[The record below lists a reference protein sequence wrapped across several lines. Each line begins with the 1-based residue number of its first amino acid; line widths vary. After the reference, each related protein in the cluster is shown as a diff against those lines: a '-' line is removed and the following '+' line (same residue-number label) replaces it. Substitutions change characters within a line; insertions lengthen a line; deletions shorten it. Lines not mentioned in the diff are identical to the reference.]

1 MGMEY
6 CPLPVEDTLNLP
18 GMLPTEL
25 AMACDT
31 KPMAVAMRKKSARR
45 LIIPRI
51 PSSYLIRPTTC
62 HAYRGFN
69 QAIVT
74 AREMSSTKIKKLNF
88 RKKL

>member
-45 LIIPRI
+45 LIIPSI
-51 PSSYLIRPTTC
+51 PSSYLFRPNDVPRISWIQSSNRHGT
-62 HAYRGFN
+62 GNELN
-69 QAIVT
+69 Q
-74 AREMSSTKIKKLNF
+74 N
-88 RKKL
+88 